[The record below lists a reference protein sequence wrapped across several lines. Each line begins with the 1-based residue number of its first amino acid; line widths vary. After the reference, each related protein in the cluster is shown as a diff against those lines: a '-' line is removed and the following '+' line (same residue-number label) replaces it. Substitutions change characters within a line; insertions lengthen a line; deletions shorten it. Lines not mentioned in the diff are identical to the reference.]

1 MKKKYIV
8 ISFVSFIICAINAI
22 FNCKFESYILAII
35 AFIIFLIY
43 TIAYLADKRL

>member
-22 FNCKFESYILAII
+22 FNCKFESYILTII